1 MRARHLIIEA
11 RKRARLTQ
19 AELASRLESH
29 QSVVARWET
38 GRTEPDFATVV
49 RAVRAAGFEPSI
61 SLHPADDH
69 DLALVRREL
78 TLLPHQRLSGMVDA
92 VNAIDRMTRVAVG

>member
-1 MRARHLIIEA
+1 VKARHVIIEA

-19 AELASRLESH
+19 AELAGRLGSH
-29 QSVVARWET
+29 QSVVARWES
-38 GRTEPDFATVV
+38 GRTEPDFVTVV

-61 SLHPADDH
+61 ALHPVDDH

-78 TLLPHQRLSGMVDA
+78 TLLPHQRLSGMVEA